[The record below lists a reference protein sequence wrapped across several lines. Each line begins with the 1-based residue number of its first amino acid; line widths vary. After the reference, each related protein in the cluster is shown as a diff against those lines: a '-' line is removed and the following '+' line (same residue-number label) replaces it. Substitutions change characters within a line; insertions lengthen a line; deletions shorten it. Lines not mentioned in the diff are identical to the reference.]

1 MANSN
6 PAHSSYGTG
15 LRCRCPRWGTGI
27 VFSSLLE
34 VGERCFECELDLSVQ
49 DSGNGP
55 AVFVIFISGLIVTGL
70 AFWFEMA
77 VTQSLWLNLVLW
89 IPLITVGLIALLW
102 SFNAVLVVLE
112 FRHKAGEAGTR
123 TFE

>member
-1 MANSN
+1 M
-6 PAHSSYGTG
+6 
-15 LRCRCPRWGTGI
+15 
-27 VFSSLLE
+27 LE
-34 VGERCFECELDLSVQ
+34 VGERCFECEFDLSAQ

-55 AVFVIFISGLIVTGL
+55 AVFVIFIIGPIVTGL

-77 VTQSLWLNLVLW
+77 VTQPWWLNLVLW